1 MNKKDSYS
9 RNKILKKFLGLKTY
23 FKLAFQETRSE
34 HSHFSMYYCNGVM
47 RFVSY
52 LKKYGRTI
60 DKGLIHDIFKVF
72 FSQLKYGENGVAI
85 EKEMGKKRLD
95 LYRTV
100 EDEIIEVKTISNI
113 SFKKIFGTV
122 KSVFKL
128 VPKADRLWL
137 FFFMKL
143 GASTLKN
150 KKNEKDS
157 VEDLKC
163 KYFLIFLDIIL
174 SGVDDL
180 TEINKELESGI
191 KELIES
197 GAEELDLSKEIIIPL
212 ENVVFVEDL
221 KRELEENKRELEENK
236 RELKENKRELEENK
250 RELKENKKEL
260 KRKEKE
266 LKEKEKELK
275 KEKMEKEKKL
285 KELKRELEREKLEK
299 KKIKDE
305 LKKKEKELQEL
316 RKKLKNT
323 E

>member
-9 RNKILKKFLGLKTY
+9 RNKILQKFLGLKTY
-23 FKLAFQETRSE
+23 FRSVFQEVRLE
-34 HSHFSMYYCNGVM
+34 HTQFSMYYCNGVM

-52 LKKYGRTI
+52 FKKYGRAI

-72 FSQLKYGENGVAI
+72 FSQLKYGLNGVEV
-85 EKEMGKKRLD
+85 EKEVGKRRID

-100 EDEIIEVKTISNI
+100 EGEIIEVKTISNI
-113 SFKKIFGTV
+113 SFKKIYGTI

-143 GASTLKN
+143 MPSILK
-150 KKNEKDS
+150 KKNQKDN
-157 VEDLKC
+157 VKDLKC
-163 KYFLIFLDIIL
+163 KYFLIFIDIIIT
-174 SGVDDL
+174 GVEDL

-197 GAEELDLSKEIIIPL
+197 GAEELDISKEIIIPL

-221 KRELEENKRELEENK
+221 KRELEESKKELEEK
-236 RELKENKRELEENK
+236 EKELKE
-250 RELKENKKEL
+250 
-260 KRKEKE
+260 KEKE

-275 KEKMEKEKKL
+275 KEKLDKKKKL
-285 KELKRELEREKLEK
+285 KELKREKLEK

-305 LKKKEKELQEL
+305 LEKKEKELQEL
-316 RKKLKNT
+316 RKKIKNH
-323 E
+323 EINEKKGI

>member
-23 FKLAFQETRSE
+23 FKSAFQETISE

-52 LKKYGRTI
+52 LKKYGRAI

-95 LYRTV
+95 LYRMV

-143 GASTLKN
+143 GGTTLKN

-174 SGVDDL
+174 SGVEDL

-197 GAEELDLSKEIIIPL
+197 GAEKLDLSKEIIIPL

-221 KRELEENKRELEENK
+221 KRELEEKEKELEEK
-236 RELKENKRELEENK
+236 EKELKE
-250 RELKENKKEL
+250 KK
-260 KRKEKE
+260 KE

-275 KEKMEKEKKL
+275 EEKLDKKKKL
-285 KELKRELEREKLEK
+285 KELKRELKRELERELKREKLEK

-305 LKKKEKELQEL
+305 LEKKEKELQEL
-316 RKKLKNT
+316 RNKLKNMK
-323 E
+323 